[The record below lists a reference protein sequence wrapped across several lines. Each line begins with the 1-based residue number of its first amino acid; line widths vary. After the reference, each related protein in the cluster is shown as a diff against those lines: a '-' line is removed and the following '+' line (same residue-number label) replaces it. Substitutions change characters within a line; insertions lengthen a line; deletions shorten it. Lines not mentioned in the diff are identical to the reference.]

1 MNHEMTHLRVN
12 LSKEWF
18 ISIDIIATDN
28 QSVPVWIIFRSENK
42 MKKTYRVRDPQTMAR
57 DVSRT
62 RIFPVGQDWYGFYF
76 DWESFDIPDKSQ
88 SVLGQW
94 IPSTVRTFCCT

>member
-28 QSVPVWIIFRSENK
+28 QSVPVWIIFRSKNK
-42 MKKTYRVRDPQTMAR
+42 IKKLTESGIHTPWPGM
-57 DVSRT
+57 S
-62 RIFPVGQDWYGFYF
+62 VGQGF
-76 DWESFDIPDKSQ
+76 SQ
-88 SVLGQW
+88 SDR
-94 IPSTVRTFCCT
+94 IDTVSILIGNPLTSLTKASRS